1 MTGSANVSLSAFEKQ
16 LVTDANWILT
26 KNGIIRKV
34 YVLFGGLSEAW
45 QSYTSLRQIPKD
57 IKETAPKISKG
68 ENYEGLPYVML
79 DYPRC
84 FSKEDVC
91 AIRTFFW
98 WGNFFSITLHL
109 KGKYKTQHEQVIA
122 DAIRRG
128 VLNDAWI
135 NVNDDEW
142 VHHFEHTNMNRV
154 QLTDADTIREKKLLK
169 LAYKLELNQ
178 WDNAEELL
186 KKVFDQYMQLLQV
199 SYCRCGETDL

>member
-26 KNGIIRKV
+26 KNGIIQKV
-34 YVLFGGLSEAW
+34 YALFGGLSETW
-45 QSYTSLRQIPKD
+45 QTHGSLQQIPND
-57 IKETAPKISKG
+57 ITATAPKISKG

-109 KGKYKTQHEQVIA
+109 KGKYKKQHEQVIA
-122 DAIRRG
+122 DAIRKG
-128 VLNDAWI
+128 VLTNAWI
-135 NVNDDEW
+135 NVTDDEW
-142 VHHFEHTNMNRV
+142 AHHFEHTNMTPV
-154 QLTDADTIREKKLLK
+154 QVTDADTLQGKKLLK
-169 LAYKLELNQ
+169 LAYKLELSQ

-186 KKVFDQYMQLLQV
+186 KNVFDQYMQMLQI
-199 SYCRCGETDL
+199 SYCQCDETDL